1 MVSIKIHFADLKKM
15 SFLDRL
21 KKVGTP
27 LDKMYR
33 GKYRNMLEKK
43 SLFFK
48 NFVFLL

>member
-1 MVSIKIHFADLKKM
+1 MVSMKIHFADLKKM

-33 GKYRNMLEKK
+33 AKNKTMLENK
-43 SLFFK
+43 SLF
-48 NFVFLL
+48 